1 MRIAFVNQPFDTI
14 TPPFQNS
21 IGYATYGMGLALSAS
36 CGVTAYG
43 LREAHPA
50 DAEDNCDGRLH
61 LRLISARSGDQ
72 RLFQARKK
80 LGNLV
85 PVSSPISTWGRLF
98 ADYGRRVAEDLRNR
112 RCDIIHLQ
120 HCSQYAGIIR
130 ALNPGAR
137 IVLQLH
143 AEWFS
148 QSNFKELAARL
159 AHVDRVVTVSDY
171 ITRKT
176 QAAFPAI
183 AGRCDTVPCGID
195 PQEFR
200 LEKNYEAVRESGT
213 KQLLFAG
220 AVSPHKGPHILLE
233 AFETIEK
240 QCPEAR
246 LKFVG
251 TMRNYPLEETFDLAQ
266 RDTLRAVAPFYR
278 KRPFTR
284 LQARLGW
291 KPKDAGTYQA
301 DLKKRMSASIAAKV
315 EFAGFVSREEFVRSY
330 YESDVFVF
338 PPIWEEGFGIPP
350 VEAMAAGTP
359 VVGSRSG
366 ALGETVREGETGF
379 LVEKNDARGLAEAAL
394 RLLGD
399 DKLRERM
406 GRAARR
412 HALGT
417 YAWEHAANRL
427 LRSYREALNGSQ
439 SGAAQPPCAPAGACA

>member
-21 IGYATYGMGLALSAS
+21 IGYATHGMGLALAAS
-36 CGVTAYG
+36 CGVVVYG
-43 LREAHPA
+43 LREAHPR
-50 DAEDNCDGRLH
+50 DAAQHCDKRLD
-61 LRLISARSGDQ
+61 LRLIAARPEDQ

-80 LGNLV
+80 LGNLI

-98 ADYGRRVAEDLRNR
+98 ADYGRRVAEDLRSR
-112 RCDIIHLQ
+112 RCDVIHLQ
-120 HCSQYAGIIR
+120 HCSQYAAVIR
-130 ALNPGAR
+130 ALNPGAK

-148 QSNFKELAARL
+148 QSNFGELAARL

-176 QAAFPAI
+176 QAAFPAV
-183 AGRCDTVPCGID
+183 AGRCATVPCGID
-195 PQEFR
+195 PQEVR
-200 LEKNYEAVRESGT
+200 LQKDYEAARASGT

-220 AVSPHKGPHILLE
+220 AVSPHKGPHVLLE
-233 AFETIEK
+233 AFAMIEK

-251 TMRNYPLEETFDLAQ
+251 TMRNYPLEETFDLAH

-291 KPKDAGTYQA
+291 KSKDAGTYQA
-301 DLKKRMSASIAAKV
+301 DLKKGLSPSTAAKV

-330 YESDVFVF
+330 YEADVFMF

-350 VEAMAAGTP
+350 VEAMAAGAP

-366 ALGETVREGETGF
+366 ALVETVREGETGF

-399 DKLRERM
+399 NELRERM

-417 YAWEHAANRL
+417 YTWEQAAGRL
-427 LRSYREALNGSQ
+427 LESYRKALHGPSE
-439 SGAAQPPCAPAGACA
+439 GAQASCPPAGACA